1 MGRSAGNVDC
11 LVPSYRVALSDF
23 LACAPLE
30 ESSIILDGPGIGCT
44 SHSVL
49 LALLG
54 IERLTKLRAI
64 HFFSSSGY
72 AGFFL
77 DASQKQQLKI
87 TRQSVAGWNQRNQ
100 RHHRIKLIV
109 TAFRFLGT
117 KLIGKRWYFGNH
129 LLADFLRSGVTDEY
143 ANAPIESLP
152 ANFHFWTFDTTGQE
166 FCDIHAAS
174 LYSHW
179 TPTDVISSLVAV
191 PGIYQPFEKEG
202 HIYLDAIRGLGVRAL
217 FRDLRKQ
224 SHNVLFWHMNWEG
237 RRDNTLF
244 VKGHQGKSGIRRVVG
259 DFTRFLLG
267 LDNPE
272 FDRSIELGL
281 FDLADKQEPLA
292 T

>member
-1 MGRSAGNVDC
+1 MGRSASNVDS
-11 LVPSYRVALSDF
+11 LLPSYRIALSDF

-30 ESSIILDGPGIGCT
+30 ESSIILDGPGIGCG
-44 SHSVL
+44 SHGVL

-54 IERLTKLRAI
+54 IERLTRLRAI

-72 AGFFL
+72 AGFFF
-77 DASQKQQLKI
+77 DASHKQQLKI
-87 TRQSVAGWNQRNQ
+87 TRQDVAGWKQRNQ
-100 RHHRIKLIV
+100 HHHRIKLIA

-129 LLADFLRSGVTDEY
+129 FLADFLRSGVTDEY
-143 ANAPIESLP
+143 ADAPIKSLP
-152 ANFHFWTFDTTGQE
+152 ASFHFWTYDTTDQE

-174 LYSHW
+174 PYSHW
-179 TPTDVISSLVAV
+179 TPSEVISSLVAV
-191 PGIYQPFEKEG
+191 PRLYEPFEKDG
-202 HIYLDAIRGLGVRAL
+202 HIYSDALPAPGVRAL

-224 SHNVLFWHMNWEG
+224 SHNVLFWHMNREG
-237 RRDNTLF
+237 RRNNTLF
-244 VKGHQGKSGIRRVVG
+244 VKGHQSKSGFTRVVG

-272 FDRSIELGL
+272 FDRSIELSL
-281 FDLADKQEPLA
+281 FDLADEQEPLA